1 MLSGAL
7 SELFQQRRNRG
18 FAGIALGCVMLAAAL
33 VPARADWQP
42 LERIEHYAISGN
54 TGIEL
59 YNSIGENGPRVGIG
73 RAVAYT
79 DFDLLWSRDYQ
90 NRGDG
95 SCILASA
102 RPSLTIT
109 YRLPRPAHELP
120 QPVRGNWPAF
130 IEGVE
135 RHERFHGQILIDMV
149 NAIRSVSV
157 GLTAPDD
164 PDCNKVR
171 AKLQTHLARIAAER
185 DRRNRDFDRDELREG
200 GNVHRLIL
208 QLVNGG

>member
-1 MLSGAL
+1 MLWKWYNVLVRCLLPCLLLAVSL
-7 SELFQQRRNRG
+7 LPVH
-18 FAGIALGCVMLAAAL
+18 AG
-33 VPARADWQP
+33 WQP
-42 LERIEHYAISGN
+42 LERIEHYAVSGN

-59 YNSIGENGPRVGIG
+59 YNSIGENGPNVGIG
-73 RAVAYT
+73 RAIAYT

-90 NRGDG
+90 NLADG
-95 SCILASA
+95 SCLLATA

-120 QPVRGNWPAF
+120 RPVRDNWPVF

-135 RHERFHGQILIDMV
+135 KHERFHGQILIDMV
-149 NAIRSVSV
+149 NAIKNVSE

-171 AKLQTHLARIAAER
+171 AELQSHLARIAAER
-185 DRRNRDFDRDELREG
+185 DRRNRDFDREELREG
-200 GNVHRLIL
+200 GNVHLLIL
-208 QLVNGG
+208 DLVNGG